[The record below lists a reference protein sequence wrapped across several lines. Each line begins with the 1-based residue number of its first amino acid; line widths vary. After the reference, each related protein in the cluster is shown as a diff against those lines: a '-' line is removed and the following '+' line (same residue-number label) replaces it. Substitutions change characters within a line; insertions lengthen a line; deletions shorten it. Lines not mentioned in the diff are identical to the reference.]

1 MTIKV
6 AFRYKGEKDESGK
19 QITHL
24 AIVETNNIQQAIATV
39 KNELSTPWNPV
50 ERAFAVLDGKKNVPV
65 DFSLPPQVA

>member
-19 QITHL
+19 QITHI
-24 AIVETNNIQQAIATV
+24 AEVSTDDIQQAIATV

-50 ERAFAVLDGKKNVPV
+50 ERAFAVLDGKKETVITF
-65 DFSLPPQVA
+65 DPQVA

>member
-39 KNELSTPWNPV
+39 KNELSTPLNTV
-50 ERAFAVLDGKKNVPV
+50 ERAFAVLDGKKENVLTF
-65 DFSLPPQVA
+65 DPQVA